1 MSESASN
8 PPRTPPTEQLDS
20 LGLLSGAAAYIF
32 WGFAAIYWKWMG
44 HLGTWEIQGHR
55 MIWSFVVIVSIIAM
69 TGRTARVLEILRD
82 WSRLKYLIVSAFL
95 VTGNWSIFI
104 YAVTHDQVLQASLG
118 YFINPLVSILL
129 GYALLREYL
138 NRRQMTA
145 IGFAAFGVSVLLVSA
160 GVFPWIALSLAI
172 SFALYGYVRKVVNV
186 GALEGLCV
194 ELLVVLPLGIALLF
208 FLESQGSASL
218 WDLPLQDLLLFFGAG
233 VVTFIP
239 LALFN
244 EGARRLPLTAV
255 GFLQYIAPTIQ
266 FFLAIWMFGEIFTK
280 AHGVTFGLI
289 WIGLAIYSF
298 DAIATER
305 ALRRRPV

>member
-8 PPRTPPTEQLDS
+8 SPRTPPTDQFDS
-20 LGLLSGAAAYIF
+20 LGVLSGSAAYIF

-55 MIWSFVVIVSIIAM
+55 MIWSFVVIALIIAI
-69 TGRTARVLEILRD
+69 TGRTARVVEILSD
-82 WSRLKYLIVSAFL
+82 WPRLKYLIISALL

-104 YAVTHDQVLQASLG
+104 FAVTNDQVLQASLG
-118 YFINPLVSILL
+118 YFINPLVTILL

-138 NRRQMTA
+138 NRRQLIA
-145 IGFAAFGVSVLLVSA
+145 IGFAAFGVGILLVSA
-160 GVFPWIALSLAI
+160 GVFPWIALSLAM

-208 FLESQGSASL
+208 FLESRGSAGMQDLSL
-218 WDLPLQDLLLFFGAG
+218 RDLLLFFGAG

-244 EGARRLPLTAV
+244 EGARRLPLTAL

-266 FFLAIWMFGEIFTK
+266 FFLAIMLFGEEFTR
-280 AHGVTFGLI
+280 AYGVTFAFI

-298 DAIATER
+298 DVIATER